1 MPDMDKFAALGE
13 PTRRRI
19 LEMLADR
26 GELPASTIAEAFQ
39 VSPSAISQHLKAL
52 READLVLMEKRAQQR
67 IYRINPAALQELESW
82 TQQMRQLWSRR
93 FDALDALLKEEIRKG
108 LEAQD
113 GDKSS

>member
-1 MPDMDKFAALGE
+1 MDKFAALGE

-26 GELPASTIAEAFQ
+26 GELSASAIAEAFQ

-67 IYRINPAALQELESW
+67 IYRINPDAMQEVEGW
-82 TQQMRQLWSRR
+82 AQRMRQLWAQR
-93 FDALDALLKEEIRKG
+93 FDALDALLKAEMRKEM
-108 LEAQD
+108 EARN
-113 GDKSS
+113 GDDEK